1 MSAAKQFLE
10 LLRRDGLVRDA
21 HAALTP
27 LSGGISS
34 DIFLVQDGPE
44 NFVAKRALAKLR
56 VKEDWF
62 ANVGRNATEQAYI
75 QCVSRFLPGAVPEL
89 IFASRQDSY
98 FTMEFIGLEFA
109 NWKELLFGGLCRP
122 AHATQAGEILGTIH
136 RRTAG
141 DAEVARKFKTT
152 ADFRQLRLEPY
163 LLTTG
168 ARYPDLREFFEC
180 EAGRL
185 AATHEALVHGDFS
198 PKNIMISDTR
208 MVLLD
213 CEVAWY
219 GDPTFDVAFLL
230 NHFFLKAL
238 LHAPADHGLEKMVV
252 AFWQAYSVARENGD
266 ARIVE
271 QRLVPLLLM
280 LLLARVDG
288 KSPVEYLTEPKKRF
302 IRDFVGYYL
311 PSSPDTLALL
321 SKVWFTQIFNLAP
334 DSTLK

>member
-1 MSAAKQFLE
+1 MSAAEQFLE
-10 LLRRDGLVRDA
+10 LLRRDGRVCDPQ
-21 HAALTP
+21 AALTP
-27 LSGGISS
+27 LAGGVSS
-34 DIFLVQDGPE
+34 DIFLVRDGLE
-44 NFVAKRALAKLR
+44 SFVAKRALAKLR
-56 VKEDWF
+56 VQEDWY

-89 IFASRQDSY
+89 IFASEESGY
-98 FTMEFIGLEFA
+98 FTMEFIGLDFA
-109 NWKELLFGGLCRP
+109 NWKELLLGGLCRA
-122 AHATQAGEILGTIH
+122 AHAAQAGEILGTIH

-141 DAEVARKFKTT
+141 DAEVARKFRTT

-168 ARYPDLREFFEC
+168 ARHPDLREFFES

-198 PKNIMISDTR
+198 PKNIMISDAR
-208 MVLLD
+208 MVVLD

-219 GDPTFDVAFLL
+219 GDPTFDAAFLL

-238 LHAPADHGLEKMVV
+238 HHAPADHGLPKMVA
-252 AFWQAYSVARENGD
+252 AFWRAYSAARENGD

-288 KSPVEYLTEPKKRF
+288 KSPVEYLTEPKRQF

-311 PSSPDTLALL
+311 PSPPDTLALL
-321 SKVWFTQIFNLAP
+321 SKAWFAQVFNSAP
-334 DSTLK
+334 VSTAK

>member
-1 MSAAKQFLE
+1 MSAAEQFLE
-10 LLRRDGLVRDA
+10 LLRRDGRVRDPQ
-21 HAALTP
+21 AALTP
-27 LSGGISS
+27 LAGGVSS

-44 NFVAKRALAKLR
+44 SFVAKRALAKLR
-56 VKEDWF
+56 VREDWY

-75 QCVSRFLPGAVPEL
+75 QCVARFLPGAVPEL
-89 IFASRQDSY
+89 IFASEESGY
-98 FTMEFIGLEFA
+98 FTMEFIGLDFA
-109 NWKELLFGGLCRP
+109 NWNELLLGGLCRA
-122 AHATQAGEILGTIH
+122 AHAAQAGEILGTIH

-141 DAEVARKFKTT
+141 DAEVARKFRTT

-168 ARYPDLREFFEC
+168 ARHPDLREFFES

-198 PKNIMISDTR
+198 PKNIMISDAR
-208 MVLLD
+208 MVVLD

-219 GDPTFDVAFLL
+219 GDPTFDAAFLL

-238 LHAPADHGLEKMVV
+238 HHAPADHGLEKMVA
-252 AFWQAYSVARENGD
+252 AFWRAYGSARENGD

-288 KSPVEYLTEPKKRF
+288 KSPVEYLAEPKRQF

-311 PSSPDTLALL
+311 PSPPDTLALL
-321 SKVWFTQIFNLAP
+321 SKTWFAQVFNSAP
-334 DSTLK
+334 VSTAK

>member
-10 LLRRDGLVRDA
+10 LLRRDGQVRDA

-27 LSGGISS
+27 LTGGVSS
-34 DIFLVQDGPE
+34 DIFLVQDGPKS
-44 NFVAKRALAKLR
+44 FVAKRALAKLR

-62 ANVGRNATEQAYI
+62 ADVGRNATEQAYI
-75 QCVSRFLPGAVPEL
+75 QCVSRILPGTAPEL
-89 IFASRQDSY
+89 IFTNERAGY

-109 NWKELLFGGLCRP
+109 NWKELLLGGLCRS
-122 AHATQAGEILGTIH
+122 AHAMQAGEILGTIH

-168 ARYPDLREFFEC
+168 ARYPDLREFFES

-208 MVLLD
+208 MVVLD

-238 LHAPADHGLEKMVV
+238 HHAPTHHGLENMVA
-252 AFWQAYSVARENGD
+252 AFWKTYRSARENGD

-288 KSPVEYLTEPKKRF
+288 KSPAEYLTEPKKRF

-311 PSSPDTLALL
+311 PSPPDTLALL
-321 SKVWFTQIFNLAP
+321 SKVWFAQVFNSAAA
-334 DSTLK
+334 SISK